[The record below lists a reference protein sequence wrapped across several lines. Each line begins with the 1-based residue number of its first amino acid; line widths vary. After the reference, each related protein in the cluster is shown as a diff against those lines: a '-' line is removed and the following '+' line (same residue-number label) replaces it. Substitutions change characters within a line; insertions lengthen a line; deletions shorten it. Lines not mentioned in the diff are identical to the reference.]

1 MFARPIALVYF
12 VLSLAILA
20 VAMPGGTTAPA
31 PAPTGSTCSTGSLQC
46 CNSVQ
51 SVSAASFASSSS
63 HASMHP
69 LTFGAQSDSN
79 AITAILGL
87 LGIVLGDITGL
98 VGLGCSPISVV
109 GVGSGNACSA
119 NAVCCENN
127 NVGGLLSI
135 GCLPI
140 EL

>member
-1 MFARPIALVYF
+1 MFARPVALVYF

-20 VAMPGGTTAPA
+20 VAMPGGTTPAPA
-31 PAPTGSTCSTGSLQC
+31 PSPTGSTCSTGAIQC
-46 CNSVQ
+46 CSSVQ
-51 SVSAASFASSSS
+51 SSK
-63 HASMHP
+63 
-69 LTFGAQSDSN
+69 SD
-79 AITAILGL
+79 AITTILGL
-87 LGIVLGDITGL
+87 LGIVIGDITGL

-119 NAVCCENN
+119 NAVCCQNN

-135 GCLPI
+135 GCVPI

>member
-1 MFARPIALVYF
+1 MFARPIALFYF

-20 VAMPGGTTAPA
+20 VAMPGGTTPA
-31 PAPTGSTCSTGSLQC
+31 PAPTGGNSGSTCSTGALQC

-51 SVSAASFASSSS
+51 SADSAS
-63 HASMHP
+63 
-69 LTFGAQSDSN
+69 
-79 AITAILGL
+79 ITAILGL
-87 LGIVLGDITGL
+87 LGIVLGDLTGL

-127 NVGGLLSI
+127 NVGGLLSV
-135 GCLPI
+135 GCIPI
-140 EL
+140 QL